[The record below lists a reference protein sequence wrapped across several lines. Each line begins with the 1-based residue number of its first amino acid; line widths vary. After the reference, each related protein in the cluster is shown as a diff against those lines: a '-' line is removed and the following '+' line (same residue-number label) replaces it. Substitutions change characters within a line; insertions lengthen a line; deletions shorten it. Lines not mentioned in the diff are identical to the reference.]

1 MSGAMITLLVLGVAT
16 FFFLTELIPLAVTAL
31 GSAIVLGLLGV
42 LTPAQVFAGFSNS
55 TVVLFGGMFV
65 IGAAMFETGLAQ
77 KLGVTIVKKAG
88 RAEWKLMLALMT
100 VTVIL
105 SSVSSNTATVACLLP
120 VVVQICYLAKV
131 PVSPQLMALA
141 VAANV
146 GGTITLIGTTP
157 TIIVNAAL
165 ETSGYTPFGFFEFA
179 WIGVPLS
186 LAGIL
191 YMLFIGR
198 HFCPRH
204 MVEEDVDAP
213 VSAAPK
219 DPRKMV
225 ICAVILILVILGM
238 AFAKELHVPMQMTA
252 VIGALACMVTGCI
265 SEKKAYAG
273 IDWTTIFI
281 FAGMLPVAEAMEKT
295 GAGAMIASAV
305 VEVMGSQPSP
315 LFIVIILFLLSGI
328 LTQFMSNTASSAL
341 LAPIGISIA
350 QSIGVSPQ
358 PVLMAICIA
367 ACCAF
372 TTPIATPPNMLVF
385 TPGRFRFVDYVK
397 TGVPLLLIALVL
409 CTLIIPAVWHF

>member
-1 MSGAMITLLVLGVAT
+1 MSGAMITLVVLGVAT
-16 FFFLTELIPLAVTAL
+16 FFFLTELIPLAVTAM
-31 GSAIVLGLLGV
+31 GAAIALGLLGV

-77 KLGVTIVKKAG
+77 KMGVTIVKKAG
-88 RAEWKLMLALMT
+88 REEWKLMLALMT

-120 VVVQICYLAKV
+120 VVVQICYLAQV

-141 VAANV
+141 IAANV
-146 GGTITLIGTTP
+146 GGMITLIGTTP
-157 TIIVNAAL
+157 NIIINAAL
-165 ETSGYTPFGFFEFA
+165 ETSGYQPFGFFEFA
-179 WIGVPLS
+179 WIGIPLS

-198 HFCPRH
+198 HLCPRH
-204 MVEEDVDAP
+204 MAQEDVHAP

-219 DPRKMV
+219 DPRKML
-225 ICAVILILVILGM
+225 ICAVILVLVVLAM
-238 AFAKELHVPMQMTA
+238 VFSKEIHVPMQLTA
-252 VIGALACMVTGCI
+252 VIGALACIVTGCI
-265 SEKKAYAG
+265 SEKKAYEG

-281 FAGMLPVAEAMEKT
+281 FAGMLPVAEALDKT
-295 GAGAMIASAV
+295 GAGAIIADFV
-305 VEVMGSQPSP
+305 IQIMGSQPSA
-315 LFIVIILFLLSGI
+315 LLIVVVLFLLSCG

-350 QSIGVSPQ
+350 NSIGVSPL

-367 ACCAF
+367 ASCAF

-397 TGVPLLLIALVL
+397 AGVPLAIIALVV
-409 CTLIIPAVWHF
+409 CTVIIPLVWHF